1 MQVSGGR
8 PPTETELYYVTNRRH
23 RGDNRWAPDSY
34 GDEPSSYG
42 TENLRFGKVVLPYDP
57 EEVQAYLGQDCG
69 FGKGDGCTLSEYLV
83 GRTDSAQIKAFEETL
98 ASEEHDAAQSR
109 DRFGS
114 TKALAALQEAM
125 DQGSDVLIFVH
136 GFNVD
141 WWSAVASAL
150 SLEFMLNRVPGKRVR
165 VVLLTWPSD
174 GKTIPCVRHGWP
186 NVWRMRREADKGSAM

>member
-8 PPTETELYYVTNRRH
+8 PPTEAELYYVTNRRH

-57 EEVQAYLGQDCG
+57 DEVQAYLGQDCG

-83 GRTDSAQIKAFEETL
+83 GRTDSAQI
-98 ASEEHDAAQSR
+98 
-109 DRFGS
+109 
-114 TKALAALQEAM
+114 
-125 DQGSDVLIFVH
+125 
-136 GFNVD
+136 
-141 WWSAVASAL
+141 
-150 SLEFMLNRVPGKRVR
+150 NREP
-165 VVLLTWPSD
+165 
-174 GKTIPCVRHGWP
+174 VRHGWP